1 MEKLQFDLVIT
12 DIQLPEM
19 NGFHFVTLF
28 NEKYTVAPLPVL
40 AITGRRDVPESFY
53 TKSGFS
59 GILPKPFTPE
69 KFYEKLKVFFPNL
82 NTEVEH
88 KPIMVMPYNNT
99 NGYTPEVLESFMGDD
114 IEGIVGIYKHF
125 LSETEEN
132 LQKLEASAK
141 MQDYATIKSIAHK
154 MTSMFAQ
161 INAQR
166 ESEIL
171 IVLNKVDKEVPEDL
185 EEKIKNLT
193 HFFKED
199 CRPII
204 ENYLSSFSGGNL

>member
-1 MEKLQFDLVIT
+1 
-12 DIQLPEM
+12 
-19 NGFHFVTLF
+19 
-28 NEKYTVAPLPVL
+28 
-40 AITGRRDVPESFY
+40 
-53 TKSGFS
+53 
-59 GILPKPFTPE
+59 
-69 KFYEKLKVFFPNL
+69 
-82 NTEVEH
+82 
-88 KPIMVMPYNNT
+88 MVMPYNNT

-185 EEKIKNLT
+185 DEKIKDLT

-199 CRPII
+199 CKPII